1 MWWNFGFRRTPAR
14 PASAKSSGGVDL
26 PLSGG
31 GFPFIYGGARA
42 SLGGERED
50 LVALV
55 RHADR
60 VLELRRERAVA
71 GDRGPAVA
79 QDLHRVAAEI
89 DHRLSGQEHAGF
101 QHDALTGPAVMHD
114 VGKRVEDA
122 PEPVAA
128 EVAHH
133 RAALL
138 VLGEGLDGVAD
149 VARRGARLHHGD
161 AAHHGVIRDLD
172 QTLRFALHL
181 ADVIHAAR
189 VAVPAIEHDGHVDV
203 EDVAVFQGPVARDAV
218 TDDVIDRGAERV
230 AIAAIAETGRQR
242 AVRDRVFVGDL
253 VERGGGYAGPH
264 FRDEEIEHF
273 GGEPSGVA
281 HALEIFGPGRGDGKG
296 RAAGGLQW
304 VCNQGQ
310 ARGG

>member
-31 GFPFIYGGARA
+31 GFPSTIRGRVPAF
-42 SLGGERED
+42 GGERED

-89 DHRLSGQEHAGF
+89 DHRLYREEHAGL
-101 QHDALTGPAVMHD
+101 QHDALTGPAVIHD

-122 PEPVAA
+122 PEPMAA

-138 VLGEGLDGVAD
+138 VLREGLDGMAD
-149 VARRGARLHHGD
+149 VAPRGARLHH
-161 AAHHGVIRDLD
+161 
-172 QTLRFALHL
+172 
-181 ADVIHAAR
+181 
-189 VAVPAIEHDGHVDV
+189 
-203 EDVAVFQGPVARDAV
+203 
-218 TDDVIDRGAERV
+218 
-230 AIAAIAETGRQR
+230 
-242 AVRDRVFVGDL
+242 
-253 VERGGGYAGPH
+253 
-264 FRDEEIEHF
+264 
-273 GGEPSGVA
+273 
-281 HALEIFGPGRGDGKG
+281 
-296 RAAGGLQW
+296 
-304 VCNQGQ
+304 
-310 ARGG
+310 